1 MKTLLCLLL
10 AMTIASAATASPTPS
25 RPITSGRIGASW
37 SPVYGLP
44 PIKPDRFMPQLRA
57 LGGGFSRVTLYWT
70 QLEPQ
75 PNAPRWDDLDAYL
88 DQLATP
94 DEGMITL
101 ASASPWATRTK
112 AAIFPSSP
120 AKDPQAYY
128 AFVRSVVEHCA
139 GRVRYFQADTEPSN
153 RFFWAGTA
161 EEYAAEQRTFY
172 RAVKDADPKA
182 MVVLGGSDGLFDPS
196 GQDPLPN
203 QQANLAFLDTVLHD
217 AAGAYDVFDLHLY
230 ADPYTIPARVALVR
244 EKMRAN
250 GGEKPVIASEMSGP
264 GFFEFKGNRRF
275 AGALFGPAAGA
286 EAIRKLR
293 QSLDTL
299 PSEARMFLDTP
310 ASLAGQQLLRVQTE
324 DLVIRSVLALSAG
337 VERAAWFEI
346 WHDNRDPDATH
357 DIINSPTGLF
367 TRNDS
372 GLGSATP
379 LGAVFSR
386 VAQALGNARSVT
398 RIDVPGEDD
407 VQAYRVDRAGAAPLL
422 IAWRRPPRRG
432 EEVTP
437 RPAHLRW
444 PSPICAATRADDAPV
459 AATCSGGVAVLALTD
474 MPVFMS
480 KRPLPGVR

>member
-10 AMTIASAATASPTPS
+10 AMTLTSPAQARSTATDAAAG
-25 RPITSGRIGASW
+25 GRIGASW

-70 QLEPQ
+70 QLEPK
-75 PNAPRWDDLDAYL
+75 PGTPRWDELDTYL
-88 DQLATP
+88 EQLAAP
-94 DEGMITL
+94 DEGMLTL

-128 AFVRSVVEHCA
+128 AFVRRVVEHCA

-153 RFFWAGTA
+153 SFFWAGSA

-182 MVVLGGSDGLFDPS
+182 VVVLGGSDGLFDPS

-203 QQANLAFLDTVLHD
+203 QQANLAFLDTVLRD
-217 AAGAYDVFDLHLY
+217 AKGAYDLFDLHLY

-250 GGEKPVIASEMSGP
+250 GGEKPVIASETSGP
-264 GFFEFKGNRRF
+264 GFFEFKGNRRY
-275 AGALFGPAAGA
+275 AGAFFGPAAGP
-286 EAIRKLR
+286 EAVPKLR

-299 PSEARMFLDTP
+299 PPEGRMFLDTP
-310 ASLAGQQLLRVQTE
+310 DSPAGRQLLRVQTE
-324 DLVIRSVLALSAG
+324 DLVIRNVLALSAG
-337 VERAAWFEI
+337 VERVAWFDV
-346 WHDNRDPDATH
+346 WHDTRDPDASH

-367 TRNDS
+367 ERDAG
-372 GLGSATP
+372 GLGKATP
-379 LGAVFSR
+379 LGEAFGR
-386 VAQALGNARSVT
+386 VAHALGQARSVT
-398 RIDVPGEDD
+398 RIDVAGEDD
-407 VQAYRVDRAGAAPLL
+407 VQAYRVDRRGAAPLL
-422 IAWRRPPRRG
+422 IAWLRPPHRG
-432 EEVTP
+432 EQLAA
-437 RPAHLRW
+437 RPVRIRW
-444 PSPICAATRADDAPV
+444 PAKACKGV
-459 AATCSGGVAVLALTD
+459 AATGAPVETICRSGMLALALTD
-474 MPVFMS
+474 MPVIIGD
-480 KRPLPGVR
+480 RAID

>member
-1 MKTLLCLLL
+1 MKTLLSLLL
-10 AMTIASAATASPTPS
+10 AMTIAAPANASPAPS
-25 RPITSGRIGASW
+25 RMARIGASW

-75 PNAPRWDDLDAYL
+75 PNSPRWDELDAYL
-88 DQLATP
+88 GQLATP

-120 AKDPQAYY
+120 AKDPQTYY
-128 AFVRSVVEHCA
+128 AFVRRVVEHCA
-139 GRVRYFQADTEPSN
+139 GRVRYFQADTEPTN

-161 EEYAAEQRTFY
+161 EEYAAEQKTFY

-182 MVVLGGSDGLFDPS
+182 IVVLGGSDGLFDPS

-217 AAGAYDVFDLHLY
+217 AAGAYDLFDLHLY

-264 GFFEFKGNRRF
+264 GFFEFKGNRRY
-275 AGALFGPAAGA
+275 AGALFGPGAGA
-286 EAIRKLR
+286 DAIRKLR

-299 PSEARMFLDTP
+299 PPEARMFLDTP
-310 ASLAGQQLLRVQTE
+310 ASPAGQQLLRVQTE

-337 VERAAWFEI
+337 VGRAAWFEI
-346 WHDNRDPDATH
+346 WHDNRDPDSTH
-357 DIINSPTGLF
+357 DIINSPTGVF
-367 TRNDS
+367 TRNDG
-372 GLGSATP
+372 GLASATP

-386 VAQALGNARSVT
+386 VAQALGEARSVT
-398 RIDVPGEDD
+398 RIDMAGDDD
-407 VQAYRVDRAGAAPLL
+407 VQAYRVDRGGTAPLL
-422 IAWRRPPRRG
+422 IAWRRPQRRG
-432 EEVTP
+432 EEVAP
-437 RPAHLRW
+437 RPARLRW
-444 PSPICAATRADDAPV
+444 PSPSCAATRADGAPV
-459 AATCSGGVAVLALTD
+459 AVTCSGGAAVLTLTD
-474 MPVFMS
+474 MPVFIG
-480 KRPLPGVR
+480 KLPLPGAR